1 MVFRGGGGVVL
12 FFFLVLFDNI
22 VDICR
27 SDLFEF
33 LEGKIFFLVNG
44 VEFKNERKSIKNF
57 VIILNYGNKL

>member
-44 VEFKNERKSIKNF
+44 VEFKKDRKRVKNF

>member
-44 VEFKNERKSIKNF
+44 VEFKKDRKSVKIF
-57 VIILNYGNKL
+57 VIFLNYGNKL